1 MLHYDDVTFAFFA
14 RTYFCRSASVSLLSY
29 EVSLQNNV
37 SDFTMYESAMNN
49 DAMTTN
55 LPKNQPLDAN
65 ISPSPSTSETL
76 SAQELS
82 AQQLAMKTSPTK
94 GSPVQKS
101 TMPNEL
107 LEDNEL
113 LADHESAPDEHT
125 QELLQELSDD
135 DELDELVDGELLD
148 EEDEDG
154 DDAASVAGQAV
165 PVIVD
170 VTHTV
175 VEEEAGL
182 RIDKLASKVFTD
194 FSRAQLQ
201 GWITDGSL
209 LYNGSVQK
217 PKIRVK
223 AGDIL
228 HLSTTL
234 QQHSEDQPENIDI
247 EVVYEDDDVLVI
259 NKPVGMVV
267 HPGAGNQT
275 GTLVNALLY
284 HYPQQHHLPRAGLVH
299 RIDKD
304 TSGLLLIGKTK
315 PAQMALMEQLKDKS
329 VYRHYQCVVAGD
341 AASLL
346 RHRRIDAPIGRHRN
360 QRTKMTVM
368 TAGREAVTHLLTV
381 TPLNDNYC
389 LLDVSLETGRTHQI
403 RVHLSHITYPIVGDR
418 VYGGR
423 RQLRAGLTE
432 AQRQAINNFPRQ
444 ALHAYTLGFVHPTTG
459 EDIEVTTPIPEDMQ
473 QLMAVLS
480 DGYDEE

>member
-1 MLHYDDVTFAFFA
+1 
-14 RTYFCRSASVSLLSY
+14 
-29 EVSLQNNV
+29 
-37 SDFTMYESAMNN
+37 MYESAMNN
-49 DAMTTN
+49 DAMTTK
-55 LPKNQPLDAN
+55 LPKNKSLDADL
-65 ISPSPSTSETL
+65 STSEVLT
-76 SAQELS
+76 AQELS
-82 AQQLAMKTSPTK
+82 AQKLAMKALPTK
-94 GSPVQKS
+94 GLPVQKS

-107 LEDNEL
+107 LEENEL
-113 LADHESAPDEHT
+113 LDDNESALDE
-125 QELLQELSDD
+125 QIQDISDDDDDDD
-135 DELDELVDGELLD
+135 DELDELMDGDVIDDED
-148 EEDEDG
+148 EESDG
-154 DDAASVAGQAV
+154 ATPVAGQAV
-165 PVIVD
+165 PVIID

-175 VEEEAGL
+175 IEDEAGL
-182 RIDKLASKVFTD
+182 RIDKLASKIFTD
-194 FSRAQLQ
+194 FSRVQLQ
-201 GWITDGSL
+201 GWIGDGSL

-234 QQHSEDQPENIDI
+234 EQHSEDQPENIDLD
-247 EVVYEDDDVLVI
+247 VVYEDDDVLVI

-389 LLDVSLETGRTHQI
+389 LVDVSLETGRTHQI

-432 AQRQAINNFPRQ
+432 VQRQAINNFPRQ

-459 EDIEVTTPIPEDMQ
+459 EDVEVTTPIPEDMQ

>member
-37 SDFTMYESAMNN
+37 SDFTMYESTMNN

-113 LADHESAPDEHT
+113 LADHESAPDEQM

-135 DELDELVDGELLD
+135 DELDELVDGDLLD
-148 EEDEDG
+148 EDDEDG

>member
-1 MLHYDDVTFAFFA
+1 
-14 RTYFCRSASVSLLSY
+14 
-29 EVSLQNNV
+29 
-37 SDFTMYESAMNN
+37 MNN
-49 DAMTTN
+49 NAMTTN
-55 LPKNQPLDAN
+55 VTPKQTNDN
-65 ISPSPSTSETL
+65 
-76 SAQELS
+76 ELS
-82 AQQLAMKTSPTK
+82 APPLFEQD
-94 GSPVQKS
+94 
-101 TMPNEL
+101 EL
-107 LEDNEL
+107 LNDDAL
-113 LADHESAPDEHT
+113 LDAALLNDVSDEESALEYEEIDAYGDE
-125 QELLQELSDD
+125 SYD
-135 DELDELVDGELLD
+135 DESYEP
-148 EEDEDG
+148 
-154 DDAASVAGQAV
+154 AAAGQ
-165 PVIVD
+165 VIPQVINM
-170 VTHTV
+170 THTV
-175 VEEEAGL
+175 TEEEAGL
-182 RIDKLASKVFTD
+182 RIDKLASQAFTD

-201 GWITDGSL
+201 GWISDGSL
-209 LYNGSVQK
+209 LHNGSVQK
-217 PKIRVK
+217 PKQRVK
-223 AGDIL
+223 AGDVI

-234 QQHSEDQPENIDI
+234 QQHSEDQPENIAID
-247 EVVYEDDDVLVI
+247 VVYEDEHVLII

-341 AASLL
+341 QASLM

-368 TAGREAVTHLLTV
+368 TAGREAVTHLLNITA
-381 TPLNDNYC
+381 LNDNYC
-389 LLDVSLETGRTHQI
+389 LLDVGLETGRTHQI

-432 AQRQAINNFPRQ
+432 AQRQAISNFPRQ
-444 ALHAYTLGFVHPTTG
+444 ALHAYALGFVHPTTG

-473 QLMAVLS
+473 QLIAVLS
-480 DGYDEE
+480 DGYEDE

>member
-1 MLHYDDVTFAFFA
+1 MPNDVLKNNELPDDNQTALA
-14 RTYFCRSASVSLLSY
+14 KPRHDN
-29 EVSLQNNV
+29 EVL
-37 SDFTMYESAMNN
+37 E
-49 DAMTTN
+49 
-55 LPKNQPLDAN
+55 
-65 ISPSPSTSETL
+65 ETL
-76 SAQELS
+76 SKKAVS
-82 AQQLAMKTSPTK
+82 
-94 GSPVQKS
+94 
-101 TMPNEL
+101 
-107 LEDNEL
+107 EDLTLQDSDMLDDDMNDNVGEDSSDVDDM
-113 LADHESAPDEHT
+113 DHDDIDD
-125 QELLQELSDD
+125 SDD
-135 DELDELVDGELLD
+135 DE
-148 EEDEDG
+148 
-154 DDAASVAGQAV
+154 APIAGQAV
-165 PVIVD
+165 PVVVDMKHIVTED
-170 VTHTV
+170 Q
-175 VEEEAGL
+175 AGL
-182 RIDKLASKVFTD
+182 RIDKVASQAFTD
-194 FSRAQLQ
+194 FSRVQLQ

-209 LYNGSVQK
+209 LYNDTVQR
-217 PKIRVK
+217 PKVRVK
-223 AGDIL
+223 ADDVL

-234 QQHSEDQPENIDI
+234 EQHSEDQPENIDI
-247 EVVYEDDDVLVI
+247 DVVYEDDEVLVI

-368 TAGREAVTHLLTV
+368 TAGREAVTHLLNV

-389 LLDVSLETGRTHQI
+389 LLDVGLETGRTHQI
-403 RVHLSHITYPIVGDR
+403 RVHLSHVTYPLVGDR

-432 AQRQAINNFPRQ
+432 AQRQAITNFPRQ

-459 EDIEVTTPIPEDMQ
+459 EDIEVTTPLPEDMQ
-473 QLMAVLS
+473 QLIAVLS
-480 DGYDEE
+480 NGYDDE

>member
-1 MLHYDDVTFAFFA
+1 
-14 RTYFCRSASVSLLSY
+14 
-29 EVSLQNNV
+29 
-37 SDFTMYESAMNN
+37 MYESAMNN

-55 LPKNQPLDAN
+55 LSNNQPLDAD
-65 ISPSPSTSETL
+65 L

-82 AQQLAMKTSPTK
+82 AQHLAMKASPTK

-101 TMPNEL
+101 TIPNEL
-107 LEDNEL
+107 LQDNEL
-113 LADHESAPDEHT
+113 LDDNQSALDEQMPDM
-125 QELLQELSDD
+125 SGD
-135 DELDELVDGELLD
+135 DELDELMDGELVD

-154 DDAASVAGQAV
+154 DAGSVAGQVV
-165 PVIVD
+165 PVIID

-175 VEEEAGL
+175 IEDEAGL
-182 RIDKLASKVFTD
+182 RIDKLASKIFTD
-194 FSRAQLQ
+194 FSRVQLQ

-223 AGDIL
+223 AGDVL

-234 QQHSEDQPENIDI
+234 EQHSEDQPENIDI
-247 EVVYEDDDVLVI
+247 DVVYEDDDVLVI

-389 LLDVSLETGRTHQI
+389 LVDVSLETGRTHQI

-432 AQRQAINNFPRQ
+432 VQRQAINNFPRQ

>member
-1 MLHYDDVTFAFFA
+1 
-14 RTYFCRSASVSLLSY
+14 
-29 EVSLQNNV
+29 
-37 SDFTMYESAMNN
+37 MYESAMNN
-49 DAMTTN
+49 DAMTTK
-55 LPKNQPLDAN
+55 LPKNKSLDADL
-65 ISPSPSTSETL
+65 STSEVLT
-76 SAQELS
+76 AQELS
-82 AQQLAMKTSPTK
+82 AQKLAMKALPTK
-94 GSPVQKS
+94 GLPVQKS

-107 LEDNEL
+107 LEENEL
-113 LADHESAPDEHT
+113 LDDNESALDE
-125 QELLQELSDD
+125 QIQDISDDD
-135 DELDELVDGELLD
+135 DELDELMDGDVIDDED
-148 EEDEDG
+148 EESDG
-154 DDAASVAGQAV
+154 AAPVAGQAV
-165 PVIVD
+165 PVIID

-175 VEEEAGL
+175 IEDEAGL
-182 RIDKLASKVFTD
+182 RIDKLASKIFTD
-194 FSRAQLQ
+194 FSRVQLQ
-201 GWITDGSL
+201 GWIGDGSL

-234 QQHSEDQPENIDI
+234 EQHSEDQPENINID
-247 EVVYEDDDVLVI
+247 VVYEDDDVLVI

-389 LLDVSLETGRTHQI
+389 LVDVSLETGRTHQI

-432 AQRQAINNFPRQ
+432 VQRQAINNFPRQ

>member
-1 MLHYDDVTFAFFA
+1 M
-14 RTYFCRSASVSLLSY
+14 SKSV
-29 EVSLQNNV
+29 
-37 SDFTMYESAMNN
+37 MNN
-49 DAMTTN
+49 NTMTTH
-55 LPKNQPLDAN
+55 LPPNQSLDTDLSAQH
-65 ISPSPSTSETL
+65 L
-76 SAQELS
+76 SAQEPSMSNKVLKNNESSDAKPLETDDRINAETVSDGFIADDTLS
-82 AQQLAMKTSPTK
+82 QASEGTVSE
-94 GSPVQKS
+94 GSVSKDS
-101 TMPNEL
+101 DRLDDEMI
-107 LEDNEL
+107 EDYETDE
-113 LADHESAPDEHT
+113 ADEGIDD
-125 QELLQELSDD
+125 SDD
-135 DELDELVDGELLD
+135 D
-148 EEDEDG
+148 
-154 DDAASVAGQAV
+154 DDADYEASTAGQAV
-165 PVIVD
+165 PVVID
-170 VTHTV
+170 VTYAVT
-175 VEEEAGL
+175 EEQAGL
-182 RIDKLASKVFTD
+182 RIDKLASLVFTD

-201 GWITDGSL
+201 GWISDGSL
-209 LYNGSVQK
+209 LYNDSVQK

-223 AGDIL
+223 AGDVI

-234 QQHSEDQPENIDI
+234 QPHGEDQPEDIDI
-247 EVVYEDDDVLVI
+247 DVVYEDDDVLVI

-315 PAQMALMEQLKDKS
+315 PAQLALMEQLKDKS

-368 TAGREAVTHLLTV
+368 TAGREAVTHLLNV
-381 TPLNDNYC
+381 TALNDNYC
-389 LLDVSLETGRTHQI
+389 LLDVGLETGRTHQI

-432 AQRQAINNFPRQ
+432 AQRQAITNFPRQ

-473 QLMAVLS
+473 QLMAVLG
-480 DGYDEE
+480 DGYDPE

>member
-1 MLHYDDVTFAFFA
+1 MLNDGDLLDNDLIDDN
-14 RTYFCRSASVSLLSY
+14 LLDDESTLDY
-29 EVSLQNNV
+29 EEI
-37 SDFTMYESAMNN
+37 D
-49 DAMTTN
+49 D
-55 LPKNQPLDAN
+55 
-65 ISPSPSTSETL
+65 
-76 SAQELS
+76 
-82 AQQLAMKTSPTK
+82 
-94 GSPVQKS
+94 
-101 TMPNEL
+101 
-107 LEDNEL
+107 
-113 LADHESAPDEHT
+113 
-125 QELLQELSDD
+125 DD
-135 DELDELVDGELLD
+135 DESH
-148 EEDEDG
+148 DEDQG
-154 DDAASVAGQAV
+154 DDNSIAGQAI
-165 PVIVD
+165 PQVID
-170 VTHTV
+170 MTYTVT
-175 VEEEAGL
+175 ENEAGL
-182 RIDKLASKVFTD
+182 RIDKLASQVFTD

-201 GWITDGSL
+201 GWVSDGSL

-217 PKIRVK
+217 PKQRVK
-223 AGDIL
+223 AGDVI

-247 EVVYEDDDVLVI
+247 EVVYEDDAVLVI

-341 AASLL
+341 QASLM

-368 TAGREAVTHLLTV
+368 TAGREAVTHLLNV
-381 TPLNDNYC
+381 TALNDNYC
-389 LLDVSLETGRTHQI
+389 LLDVGLETGRTHQI

-432 AQRQAINNFPRQ
+432 AQRNAISNFPRQ

-473 QLMAVLS
+473 KLMAVLS
-480 DGYDEE
+480 DGYDDE

>member
-1 MLHYDDVTFAFFA
+1 MSKFV
-14 RTYFCRSASVSLLSY
+14 
-29 EVSLQNNV
+29 
-37 SDFTMYESAMNN
+37 MNN
-49 DAMTTN
+49 NTMTTH
-55 LPKNQPLDAN
+55 LPPNQSLD
-65 ISPSPSTSETL
+65 TDL
-76 SAQELS
+76 SAQEPSMSNKVLKNNESSDAKPLETDDRINAETVSDGFIADDTLS
-82 AQQLAMKTSPTK
+82 QASEGTVSE
-94 GSPVQKS
+94 GSVSKDS
-101 TMPNEL
+101 DRLDDEMI
-107 LEDNEL
+107 EDYETDE
-113 LADHESAPDEHT
+113 ADEGIDD
-125 QELLQELSDD
+125 SDD
-135 DELDELVDGELLD
+135 D
-148 EEDEDG
+148 
-154 DDAASVAGQAV
+154 DDADYEASTAGQAV
-165 PVIVD
+165 PVVID
-170 VTHTV
+170 VTYAVT
-175 VEEEAGL
+175 EEQAGL
-182 RIDKLASKVFTD
+182 RIDKLASLVFTD

-201 GWITDGSL
+201 GWISDGSL
-209 LYNGSVQK
+209 LYNDSVQK

-223 AGDIL
+223 AGDVI

-234 QQHSEDQPENIDI
+234 QPHGEDQPEDIDI
-247 EVVYEDDDVLVI
+247 DVVYEDDDVLVI

-315 PAQMALMEQLKDKS
+315 PAQLALMEQLKDKS

-368 TAGREAVTHLLTV
+368 TAGREAVTHLLNV
-381 TPLNDNYC
+381 TALNDNYC
-389 LLDVSLETGRTHQI
+389 LLDVGLETGRTHQI

-432 AQRQAINNFPRQ
+432 AQRQAITNFPRQ

-473 QLMAVLS
+473 QLMAVLG
-480 DGYDEE
+480 DGYDPE

>member
-113 LADHESAPDEHT
+113 LADHESAPDE
-125 QELLQELSDD
+125 QMQELSDD

-148 EEDEDG
+148 EDEDG
-154 DDAASVAGQAV
+154 DDVASVAGQAV